1 MGQAQKKRE
10 FSCGILKDHWQI
22 ERHCISSKDQANG
35 VFFARVMQSKPT
47 RLSVRNNSDQETPA
61 ATNEGAFQETP
72 ADVID
77 EDEPINLDSRSS
89 QGRPRLAQEKLLNE
103 IGALNKEIAS

>member
-1 MGQAQKKRE
+1 
-10 FSCGILKDHWQI
+10 
-22 ERHCISSKDQANG
+22 
-35 VFFARVMQSKPT
+35 MQSKPT

-61 ATNEGAFQETP
+61 ATNKGAFQETP

-103 IGALNKEIAS
+103 IGALNKEIVSLSEFIFKKGAEVKPEQKKQLKNLSPEKEKKEKLLKRK